1 MTAQPAP
8 QNQEAEE
15 HVLGAVLLSER
26 ALDTTGE
33 ILGPADFYRR
43 SHGIIYAA
51 ALELRDA
58 GTPVDALT
66 LTQHLD
72 DTGRLEDA
80 GGRVRIHELAAIVP
94 AAGNAPP
101 YARIV
106 REHALRRRVDT
117 ATTTLQQDLRHGLD
131 SHAAIARLSTIA
143 DELAREA
150 DRARDTVISAYQA
163 AEWYADKLRNPPAE
177 DAGVPAPFSFLQPM
191 QPGRRYVLG
200 GLQGEGKTVIAI
212 QAIRAAAR
220 AGKNVGVYTIEMGWR
235 DLTDRLISCA
245 GLPYQQVVA
254 GRFSNADLYE
264 RAERAIGELATQ
276 RVDLIDDPWIDPQ
289 GIRQY
294 ARAGGYNLLVIDHLH
309 QLAWTERRDLE
320 NAVRF
325 IAGIA
330 RELEIPILL
339 LAQLKRPG
347 DSYPRPTMSAFRD
360 TGMIEALAAACWLIH
375 RPRDL
380 EGKRGSVA
388 EFVVAK
394 NRYGREGVYP
404 LTFQGDYVRFTEPP
418 IMPISTPSEA
428 AA

>member
-1 MTAQPAP
+1 MTVEAPP
-8 QNQEAEE
+8 QNLEAEE
-15 HVLGAVLLSER
+15 SVLGAVLLSER
-26 ALDTTGE
+26 ALEATSQ
-33 ILGPADFYRR
+33 ILGPRDFYRA
-43 SHGIIYAA
+43 SHGHIYAA

-58 GTPVDALT
+58 GVPIDAIS
-66 LTQHLD
+66 LTQHLH
-72 DTGRLEDA
+72 DTNRLEDV
-80 GGRVRIHELAAIVP
+80 GGRVRIHELAALVP
-94 AAGNAPP
+94 AAGNAPH

-106 REHALRRRVDT
+106 REHALRRRVDHAT
-117 ATTTLQQDLRHGLD
+117 AALREELHAGLD
-131 SHAAIARLSTIA
+131 STTAIAKLATLA
-143 DELAREA
+143 DDLAREA
-150 DRARDTVISAYQA
+150 DQARDTVISAYQA
-163 AEWYADKLRNPPAE
+163 AEWYAEKLRNPPAE
-177 DAGVPAPFSFLQPM
+177 DAGVPSPFSFLSPM
-191 QPGRRYVLG
+191 QGGRLYVLG

-254 GRFSNADLYE
+254 GRFSNADLYA

-276 RVDLIDDPWIDPQ
+276 RIDLIDDPWIDPA

-294 ARAGGYNLLVIDHLH
+294 ARAGHYDLLVIDHLH

-375 RPRDL
+375 RPRDT
-380 EGKRGSVA
+380 EGKRGTVA
-388 EFVVAK
+388 ELVVAK
-394 NRYGREGVYP
+394 NRYGPEGVYP
-404 LTFQGDYVRFTEPP
+404 LAFQGDHVRFTEPP
-418 IMPISTPSEA
+418 NMPTTTA
-428 AA
+428 

>member
-1 MTAQPAP
+1 MTDTAP

-15 HVLGAVLLSER
+15 HVLGALLLGTR
-26 ALDTTGE
+26 AIDRIRP
-33 ILGPADFYRR
+33 ILQPQHFYRDT
-43 SHGIIYAA
+43 HAHIYSAI
-51 ALELRDA
+51 L
-58 GTPVDALT
+58 
-66 LTQHLD
+66 HLD
-72 DTGRLEDA
+72 DQGVPVDTITLADELHQRGQLEQVGGKPRL
-80 GGRVRIHELAAIVP
+80 VELATIVP
-94 AAGNAPP
+94 AAGNAPH

-106 REHALRRRVDT
+106 HEKHLERTFRRALVTRSQE
-117 ATTTLQQDLRHGLD
+117 ATEGDLRH
-131 SHAAIARLSTIA
+131 AIAGLSVDL
-143 DELAREA
+143 DEITRQAEG
-150 DRARDTVISAYQA
+150 DRQTVVTAYQA
-163 AEWYADKLRNPPAE
+163 AEWYAEKLRNPPAE
-177 DAGVPAPFSFLQPM
+177 DAGVPAPFSFLSPM
-191 QPGRRYVLG
+191 QPGRLYVLG
-200 GLQGEGKTVIAI
+200 GLQGEGKTVVAI

-220 AGKNVGVYTIEMGWR
+220 AGKSVGVYTIEMGWR

-294 ARAGGYNLLVIDHLH
+294 ARAGGYDLLVIDHLH

-380 EGKRGSVA
+380 EGKRGAVA

-394 NRYGREGVYP
+394 NRYGAEGVYP

-418 IMPISTPSEA
+418 NLPTPSQEA